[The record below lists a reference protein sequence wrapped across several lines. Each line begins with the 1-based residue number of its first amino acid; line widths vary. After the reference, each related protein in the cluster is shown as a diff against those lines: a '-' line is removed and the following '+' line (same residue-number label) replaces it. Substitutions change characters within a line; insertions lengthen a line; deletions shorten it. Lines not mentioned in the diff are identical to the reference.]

1 MHLPETRTS
10 LLNWFYNVHFLS
22 FIGFPESL
30 FALKQTIILY
40 KPIFI
45 SMHTKFKLLVVLLA
59 ITLLSCESDSSV
71 LPVNDSQ
78 KNRLSSRF
86 DWDSYD
92 DYNDPSDSSFLYDNF
107 IYQIQGK
114 WTQLLGENGQLTI
127 NGNLFHFEDPEF
139 DLNLNGNFFINNET
153 GSFSNGNVF
162 DYVVN
167 TPTQRTHLQMI
178 LENNTILRIG
188 IFVKKNGSKQKS
200 KVVVYQKVNN

>member
-1 MHLPETRTS
+1 
-10 LLNWFYNVHFLS
+10 
-22 FIGFPESL
+22 
-30 FALKQTIILY
+30 
-40 KPIFI
+40 
-45 SMHTKFKLLVVLLA
+45 MHTKFKLLVVLLA

-78 KNRLSSRF
+78 KNELSSRF

-107 IYQIQGK
+107 IYQVQGK

-139 DLNLNGNFFINNET
+139 DLNLIGNFFINNET